1 MVKFPVE
8 ESYMNIKTSELKN
21 NIEFVYKRNPD
32 TPRIALYLNF
42 SLNNPLPDPGVYS
55 LMVRLF
61 MQGTKKYNAQQLSE
75 ELDKYA
81 IEFTAE
87 MKLDYVKFKFVCL
100 NEDFEHAL
108 DVFSDIIKNTTF
120 EEFEK
125 ERTKLEG
132 EIIAELDSP
141 RAKIIDSYYKNLYE
155 GHNYGYTNT
164 VILEN
169 LKNLKKEDIINA
181 YSAIVE
187 NSKKVMA
194 FVGDLDFETVKNLLD
209 EKLGDITPSVNVLPD
224 LKKPVLSKTK
234 EVELIQEDLNQAHI
248 LKGWIVDSADSND
261 FAAISVMNIIL
272 GASGL
277 SSRLFLELRDK
288 KGLAYVVRSAY
299 DVARLSA
306 NFSIYIAT
314 EPNNVDV
321 SLKGFEEEIEKIRT
335 IPVSEEELE
344 NAKNNLFGKWAFISE
359 TNSQQAN
366 WLAHYGI
373 MGFGFDFHSKAVEK
387 VKKVTVQDIMDCANK
402 YFNDIYVLSVLKP

>member
-1 MVKFPVE
+1 MDTKIVKL
-8 ESYMNIKTSELKN
+8 NN
-21 NIEFVYKRNPD
+21 NIEFAYKRNPD
-32 TPRIALYLNF
+32 TPRVAFYLNF
-42 SLNNPLPDPGVYS
+42 SLNKPLLEPGVYS

-61 MQGTKKYNAQQLSE
+61 MQGTKNRTAQQLSE

-81 IEFTAE
+81 IEFSAE
-87 MKLDYVKFKFVCL
+87 LKLDYIKFKFVCL
-100 NEDFEHAL
+100 NEDFEHAM
-108 DVFSDIIKNTTF
+108 DIFEDIIKNTTF

-141 RAKIIDSYYKNLYE
+141 RAKIIDSYYKNIYA

-169 LKNLKKEDIINA
+169 LKNITKEGVINA
-181 YSAIVE
+181 YKAIVD
-187 NSKKVMA
+187 NSKKVAA
-194 FVGDLDFETVKNLLD
+194 FVGDLDFDLVNSVLD
-209 EKLGDITPSVNVLPD
+209 AKFGDLTPSVDELPQ
-224 LKKPVLSKTK
+224 LRKP
-234 EVELIQEDLNQAHI
+234 ELNNAKNADVIQADLNQAHI
-248 LKGWIVDSADSND
+248 LKGWLVGSADSED
-261 FAAISVMNIIL
+261 FSAISLLNIIL

-314 EPNNVDV
+314 EPKNIET
-321 SLKGFEEEIEKIRT
+321 SLKGFEEEIEKIKT
-335 IPVSEEELE
+335 NLVSDEELE
-344 NAKNNLFGKWAFISE
+344 NAKNNIFGKWAFISE

-373 MGFGFDFHSKAVEK
+373 MGFGFDFHKKAVDK
-387 VKKVTVQDIMDCANK
+387 IKAVTPQDIMDCANK
-402 YFNDIYVLSVLKP
+402 YFNDKYVLTVLKP

>member
-1 MVKFPVE
+1 MDTKIVKL
-8 ESYMNIKTSELKN
+8 NN
-21 NIEFVYKRNPD
+21 NIEFAYKRNPN
-32 TPRIALYLNF
+32 TPRVAFYLNF
-42 SLNNPLPDPGVYS
+42 SLNKPLLEPGVYS

-61 MQGTKKYNAQQLSE
+61 MQGTKNRTAQQLSE

-81 IEFTAE
+81 IEFSAE
-87 MKLDYVKFKFVCL
+87 LKLDYIKFKFVCL
-100 NEDFEHAL
+100 NEDFEHAM
-108 DVFSDIIKNTTF
+108 DIFEDIIKNTTF

-132 EIIAELDSP
+132 EIIAELDSL
-141 RAKIIDSYYKNLYE
+141 RAKIIDSYYKNIYA

-169 LKNLKKEDIINA
+169 LKNITKEGVINA
-181 YSAIVE
+181 YKAIVD
-187 NSKKVMA
+187 NSKKVAA
-194 FVGDLDFETVKNLLD
+194 FVGDLDFDLVNSVLD
-209 EKLGDITPSVNVLPD
+209 AKFGDLTPSVDELPQ
-224 LKKPVLSKTK
+224 LRKP
-234 EVELIQEDLNQAHI
+234 ELNNAKNADVIQADLNQAHI
-248 LKGWIVDSADSND
+248 LKGWLVGSADSED
-261 FAAISVMNIIL
+261 FPAISLLNIIL

-314 EPNNVDV
+314 EPKNIET
-321 SLKGFEEEIEKIRT
+321 SLKGFEEEIEKIKT
-335 IPVSEEELE
+335 NLVSDEELE
-344 NAKNNLFGKWAFISE
+344 NAKNNIFGKWAFISE

-373 MGFGFDFHSKAVEK
+373 MGFGFDFHKKAVDK
-387 VKKVTVQDIMDCANK
+387 IKAVTPQDIMDCANK
-402 YFNDIYVLSVLKP
+402 YFNDKYVLTVLKP

>member
-1 MVKFPVE
+1 
-8 ESYMNIKTSELKN
+8 MNTTISKLNN
-21 NIEFVYKRNPD
+21 NIEFAYKRNKN
-32 TPRIALYLNF
+32 TPRTAFYLNF
-42 SLNNPLPDPGVYS
+42 SLNNPLPVPGVYS

-61 MQGTKKYNAQQLSE
+61 MQGTKKRSAQVLSE

-87 MKLDYVKFKFVCL
+87 LKLDYVKFKFVCL
-100 NEDFEHAL
+100 NEDFERAMEI
-108 DVFSDIIKNTTF
+108 VSDIVKNTTF

-125 ERTKLEG
+125 ERKKLEG

-141 RAKIIDSYYKNLYE
+141 RVKVIDSYYKNLYE

-169 LKNLKKEDIINA
+169 LKNLTKEDVINA
-181 YSAIVE
+181 YKAIVD
-187 NSKKVMA
+187 NSKKVA
-194 FVGDLDFETVKNLLD
+194 VFVGDLDFEKVSALAQRY
-209 EKLGDITPSVNVLPD
+209 LGDITPSIEKLPE
-224 LKKPVLSKTK
+224 LKKPELTKAK
-234 EVELIQEDLNQAHI
+234 EVEVIQEDLNQAHI
-248 LKGWIVDSADSND
+248 LKGWIVATADSKD
-261 FAAISVMNIIL
+261 YAAISLLNIIL

-314 EPNNVDV
+314 EPKNIET
-321 SLKGFEEEIEKIRT
+321 SLKGFDEEIQKIKTVLVR
-335 IPVSEEELE
+335 EEELE
-344 NAKNNLFGKWAFISE
+344 NAKNNLFGKWAFLGE

-373 MGFGFDFHSKAVEK
+373 MGFGFDFHENAVEK
-387 VKKVTVQDIMDCANK
+387 IKQVTVQEIIDCANK
-402 YFNDIYVLSVLKP
+402 YFNDISLLSVLKP

>member
-1 MVKFPVE
+1 
-8 ESYMNIKTSELKN
+8 MNIKVSELKN
-21 NIEFVYKRNPD
+21 NIEFVYKKNPN
-32 TPRIALYLNF
+32 TPRVAFYLNF
-42 SLNNPLPDPGVYS
+42 SLNDPLPLPGVYS

-61 MQGTKKYNAQQLSE
+61 LQGTKRYNAQQLSE

-81 IEFTAE
+81 IEFNAE
-87 MKLDYVKFKFVCL
+87 KKLNYVKFKFICL
-100 NEDFEHAL
+100 NEDFEKAL
-108 DVFSDIIKNTTF
+108 DIVSDIVKNTTF

-125 ERTKLEG
+125 ERAKLEG

-169 LKNLKKEDIINA
+169 LKNLKKEDVVNA
-181 YSAIVE
+181 YSSIVN
-187 NSKKVMA
+187 NSKKVVA
-194 FVGDLDFETVKNLLD
+194 FVGDLDFDYVKKSLD
-209 EKLGDITPSVNVLPD
+209 EKLGDIKPSISSLPD
-224 LKKPVLSKTK
+224 LKKPVLK
-234 EVELIQEDLNQAHI
+234 EKKDVELIQPDLNQAHI
-248 LKGWIVDSADSND
+248 LKGWYVDSADSED
-261 FAAISVMNIIL
+261 FPVISLLNIIL

-306 NFSIYIAT
+306 NFSIYMAT
-314 EPNNVDV
+314 EPKNIEV
-321 SLKGFEEEIEKIRT
+321 SLKGFDEEIEKIKT

-366 WLAHYGI
+366 CLAHYGI
-373 MGFGFDFHSKAVEK
+373 MGFGFDFHQKAVEK
-387 VKKVTVQDIMDCANK
+387 VKKVTVEDIMRCANK
-402 YFNDIYVLSVLKP
+402 YFNDKYVLSILKP

>member
-1 MVKFPVE
+1 MTTK
-8 ESYMNIKTSELKN
+8 ITKLKN
-21 NIEFVYKRNPD
+21 NIEFAYKRNPD
-32 TPRIALYLNF
+32 TPRVAFYLNF
-42 SLNNPLPDPGVYS
+42 SLNNPSSKAGVYS

-61 MQGTKKYNAQQLSE
+61 MQGTKNRTAQQLSE

-81 IEFTAE
+81 IEFSAE
-87 MKLDYVKFKFVCL
+87 LKLDYVKFKFVCL
-100 NEDFEHAL
+100 NEDFEHAIEI
-108 DVFSDIIKNTTF
+108 FEDIIKNTTF

-141 RAKIIDSYYKNLYE
+141 RAKIIDSYYKNIYE
-155 GHNYGYTNT
+155 GHNYGFTNT

-169 LKNLKKEDIINA
+169 LKNLTQEDVKTAYKE
-181 YSAIVE
+181 IVA
-187 NSKKVMA
+187 NSKKVVA
-194 FVGDLDFETVKNLLD
+194 FVGDLDFDKVNNILN
-209 EKLGDITPSVNVLPD
+209 EKFGDLTPSVDEL
-224 LKKPVLSKTK
+224 PVLRKPELPQPK
-234 EVELIQEDLNQAHI
+234 EIDVIQADLNQAHI
-248 LKGWIVDSADSND
+248 LKGWLVGTADSND
-261 FAAISVMNIIL
+261 YPAIALLNIIL

-314 EPNNVDV
+314 EPKNIET
-321 SLKGFEEEIEKIRT
+321 SLKGFEEEIEKIKT
-335 IPVSEEELE
+335 NLVSEEELE
-344 NAKNNLFGKWAFISE
+344 NAKNNIFGKWAFISE

-373 MGFGFDFHSKAVEK
+373 MGFGFDFHKNAVEK
-387 VKKVTVQDIMDCANK
+387 IKSVTPQDIMDCANK
-402 YFNDIYVLSVLKP
+402 YFNDKFVLTVLKP

>member
-1 MVKFPVE
+1 MTTK
-8 ESYMNIKTSELKN
+8 ITKLKN
-21 NIEFVYKRNPD
+21 NIEFAYKRNPD
-32 TPRIALYLNF
+32 TPRVAFYLNF
-42 SLNNPLPDPGVYS
+42 SLNNPSSKAGVYS

-61 MQGTKKYNAQQLSE
+61 MQGTKNRTAQQLSE

-81 IEFTAE
+81 IEFSAE
-87 MKLDYVKFKFVCL
+87 LKLDYVKFKFVCL
-100 NEDFEHAL
+100 NEDFEHAIEI
-108 DVFSDIIKNTTF
+108 FEDIVKNTTF

-141 RAKIIDSYYKNLYE
+141 RAKIIDSYYKNIYE
-155 GHNYGYTNT
+155 GHNYGFTNT

-169 LKNLKKEDIINA
+169 LKNLTQEDVKTAYKE
-181 YSAIVE
+181 IVA
-187 NSKKVMA
+187 NSKKVVA
-194 FVGDLDFETVKNLLD
+194 FVGDLDFDKVNNILN
-209 EKLGDITPSVNVLPD
+209 EKFGDLTPSVDEL
-224 LKKPVLSKTK
+224 PVLRKPELPQPK
-234 EVELIQEDLNQAHI
+234 EIDVIQADLNQAHI
-248 LKGWIVDSADSND
+248 LKGWLVGTADSND
-261 FAAISVMNIIL
+261 YPAIALLNIIL

-314 EPNNVDV
+314 EPKNIET
-321 SLKGFEEEIEKIRT
+321 SLKGFEEEIEKIKT
-335 IPVSEEELE
+335 NLVSEEELE
-344 NAKNNLFGKWAFISE
+344 NAKNNIFGKWAFISE

-373 MGFGFDFHSKAVEK
+373 MGFGFDFHKNAVEK
-387 VKKVTVQDIMDCANK
+387 IKSVTPQDIMDCTNK
-402 YFNDIYVLSVLKP
+402 YFNDKFVLTVLKP

>member
-1 MVKFPVE
+1 
-8 ESYMNIKTSELKN
+8 MNIKVSELKN
-21 NIEFVYKRNPD
+21 NIEFVYKKNPN
-32 TPRIALYLNF
+32 TPRVAFYLNF
-42 SLNNPLPDPGVYS
+42 SLNDPLPLPGVYS

-61 MQGTKKYNAQQLSE
+61 LQGTKRYNAQQLSE

-87 MKLDYVKFKFVCL
+87 MKLDYVKFKFICL
-100 NEDFEHAL
+100 NEDFEKAL
-108 DVFSDIIKNTTF
+108 DIVSDIVKNTTF
-120 EEFEK
+120 EKFEK
-125 ERTKLEG
+125 ERAKLEG

-169 LKNLKKEDIINA
+169 LKNLKKEDVVNA
-181 YSAIVE
+181 YSSIVN
-187 NSKKVMA
+187 NSKKVVA
-194 FVGDLDFETVKNLLD
+194 FVGDLDFDYVKKSLD
-209 EKLGDITPSVNVLPD
+209 EKLGDIKPSISSLPD
-224 LKKPVLSKTK
+224 LKKPVLK
-234 EVELIQEDLNQAHI
+234 EKKDVELIQPDLNQAHI
-248 LKGWIVDSADSND
+248 LKGWYVDSADSED
-261 FAAISVMNIIL
+261 FPAISLLNIIL

-314 EPNNVDV
+314 EPKNIEV
-321 SLKGFEEEIEKIRT
+321 SLKGFDEEIEKIKT

-366 WLAHYGI
+366 CLAHYGI
-373 MGFGFDFHSKAVEK
+373 MGFGFDFHQKAVEK
-387 VKKVTVQDIMDCANK
+387 VKKVTVEDIMRCANK
-402 YFNDIYVLSVLKP
+402 YFNDKYVLSILKP

>member
-1 MVKFPVE
+1 MTTK
-8 ESYMNIKTSELKN
+8 ITKLKN
-21 NIEFVYKRNPD
+21 NIEFAYKRNPD
-32 TPRIALYLNF
+32 TPRVAFYLNF
-42 SLNNPLPDPGVYS
+42 SLNNPSSKAGVYS

-61 MQGTKKYNAQQLSE
+61 MQGTKNRTAQQLSE

-81 IEFTAE
+81 IEFSAE
-87 MKLDYVKFKFVCL
+87 LKLDYVKFKFVCL
-100 NEDFEHAL
+100 NEDFEHAIEI
-108 DVFSDIIKNTTF
+108 FEDIVKNTTF

-141 RAKIIDSYYKNLYE
+141 RAKIIDSYYKNIYE
-155 GHNYGYTNT
+155 GHNYGFTNT

-169 LKNLKKEDIINA
+169 LKNLTQEDVKTAYKE
-181 YSAIVE
+181 IVA
-187 NSKKVMA
+187 NSKKVVA
-194 FVGDLDFETVKNLLD
+194 FVGDLDFDKVNNILN
-209 EKLGDITPSVNVLPD
+209 EKFGDLTPSVDEL
-224 LKKPVLSKTK
+224 PVLRKPELPQPK
-234 EVELIQEDLNQAHI
+234 EIDVIQADLNQAHI
-248 LKGWIVDSADSND
+248 LKGWLVGTADSND
-261 FAAISVMNIIL
+261 YPAIALLNIIL

-314 EPNNVDV
+314 EPKNIET
-321 SLKGFEEEIEKIRT
+321 SLKGFEEEIEKIKT
-335 IPVSEEELE
+335 NLVSEEELE
-344 NAKNNLFGKWAFISE
+344 NAKNNIFGKWAFISE

-373 MGFGFDFHSKAVEK
+373 MGFGFDFHKNAVEK
-387 VKKVTVQDIMDCANK
+387 IKSVTSQDIMDCANK
-402 YFNDIYVLSVLKP
+402 YFNDKFVLTVLKP

>member
-1 MVKFPVE
+1 MTTK
-8 ESYMNIKTSELKN
+8 ITKLKN
-21 NIEFVYKRNPD
+21 NIEFAYKRNPD
-32 TPRIALYLNF
+32 TPRVAFYLNF
-42 SLNNPLPDPGVYS
+42 SLNNPSSKAGVYS

-61 MQGTKKYNAQQLSE
+61 MQGTKNRTAQQLSE

-81 IEFTAE
+81 IEFSAE
-87 MKLDYVKFKFVCL
+87 LKLDYVKFKFVCL
-100 NEDFEHAL
+100 NEDFEHAIEI
-108 DVFSDIIKNTTF
+108 FEDIVKNTTF

-141 RAKIIDSYYKNLYE
+141 RAKIIDSYYKNIYE
-155 GHNYGYTNT
+155 GHNYGFTNT

-169 LKNLKKEDIINA
+169 LKNLTQEDVKTAYKE
-181 YSAIVE
+181 IVA
-187 NSKKVMA
+187 NSKKVVA
-194 FVGDLDFETVKNLLD
+194 FVGDLDFGKVNNILN
-209 EKLGDITPSVNVLPD
+209 EKFGDLTPSVDEL
-224 LKKPVLSKTK
+224 PVLRKPELPQPK
-234 EVELIQEDLNQAHI
+234 EIDVIQADLNQAHI
-248 LKGWIVDSADSND
+248 LKGWLVGTADSND
-261 FAAISVMNIIL
+261 YPAIALLNIIL

-314 EPNNVDV
+314 EPKNIET
-321 SLKGFEEEIEKIRT
+321 SLKGFEEEIEKIKT
-335 IPVSEEELE
+335 NLVSEEELE
-344 NAKNNLFGKWAFISE
+344 NAKNNIFGKWAFISE

-373 MGFGFDFHSKAVEK
+373 MGFGFDFHKNAVEK
-387 VKKVTVQDIMDCANK
+387 IKSVTPQDIMDCANK
-402 YFNDIYVLSVLKP
+402 YFNDKFVLTVLKP

>member
-1 MVKFPVE
+1 MDTKFE
-8 ESYMNIKTSELKN
+8 KLSN
-21 NIEFVYKRNPD
+21 NIEFAYKRNKN
-32 TPRIALYLNF
+32 TPRTAFYLNF
-42 SLNNPLPDPGVYS
+42 SLNNPLPEPGVYS

-61 MQGTKKYNAQQLSE
+61 MQGTKTRSAQALSE

-87 MKLDYVKFKFVCL
+87 LKLDYIKFKFVCL
-100 NEDFEHAL
+100 NEDFERAMEII
-108 DVFSDIIKNTTF
+108 SDIVKNTTF

-125 ERTKLEG
+125 ERKKLEG
-132 EIIAELDSP
+132 EIVAELDSP
-141 RAKIIDSYYKNLYE
+141 RVKVIDSYYKNLYE

-169 LKNLKKEDIINA
+169 LKNVKKEDVINA
-181 YSAIVE
+181 YKAIVD
-187 NSKKVMA
+187 NSKKVA
-194 FVGDLDFETVKNLLD
+194 VFVGDLDFDKVNSLTEKYFGD
-209 EKLGDITPSVNVLPD
+209 IAPSIEKLPELR
-224 LKKPVLSKTK
+224 KPELTKAK
-234 EVELIQEDLNQAHI
+234 EVEVIQEDLNQAHI
-248 LKGWIVDSADSND
+248 LKGWIVSTADSDD
-261 FAAISVMNIIL
+261 FAPISLLNIIL

-314 EPNNVDV
+314 EPKNIET
-321 SLKGFEEEIEKIRT
+321 SLKGFEEEIEKIKT
-335 IPVSEEELE
+335 VQVSEEELE
-344 NAKNNLFGKWAFISE
+344 NAKNNLFGKWAFIGE

-373 MGFGFDFHSKAVEK
+373 MGFGFDFHERAVEK
-387 VKKVTVQDIMDCANK
+387 IKKVTVKDIIDCANK
-402 YFNDIYVLSVLKP
+402 YFNDIYLLSVLKP

>member
-1 MVKFPVE
+1 METK
-8 ESYMNIKTSELKN
+8 ITELKN
-21 NIEFVYKRNPD
+21 KIEFAYKRNPN
-32 TPRIALYLNF
+32 TPRVAFYLNF
-42 SLNNPLPDPGVYS
+42 SINNYPKNPGMYS
-55 LMVRLF
+55 LLVRLF
-61 MQGTKKYNAQQLSE
+61 MQGTKKRTAQQLSE

-87 MKLDYVKFKFVCL
+87 LKLDYIKFKFVCL
-100 NEDFEHAL
+100 NEDFEKAL
-108 DVFSDIIKNTTF
+108 GIFTDIVKNTTF

-125 ERTKLEG
+125 ERTKLQG

-141 RAKIIDSYYKNLYE
+141 RAKIIDSYYKNIYE
-155 GHNYGYTNT
+155 GHSYGYTNT

-169 LKNLKKEDIINA
+169 LNNIKKQEVIDGYKNIL
-181 YSAIVE
+181 E
-187 NSKKVMA
+187 NSKKVCA
-194 FVGDLDFETVKNLLD
+194 FVGDLDFDKVNNLL
-209 EKLGDITPSVNVLPD
+209 EENLGDIAPSTQNLPCLAHPLLTETKNV
-224 LKKPVLSKTK
+224 
-234 EVELIQEDLNQAHI
+234 EIIQPDLNQAHI
-248 LKGWIVDSADSND
+248 LKGWLAASADSED
-261 FAAISVMNIIL
+261 YASIALLNIIL

-314 EPNNVDV
+314 EPNNIET
-321 SLKGFEEEIEKIRT
+321 SLKGFDEEIEKIKT

-344 NAKNNLFGKWAFISE
+344 NAKNNIFGKWAFIGE

-373 MGFGFDFHSKAVEK
+373 MGFGFDFHEKAVEK
-387 VKKVTVQDIMDCANK
+387 IKKVTPQDIIACANK
-402 YFNDIYVLSVLKP
+402 YFNDTYVLSVLKP

>member
-1 MVKFPVE
+1 METK
-8 ESYMNIKTSELKN
+8 ITELKN
-21 NIEFVYKRNPD
+21 KIEFAYKRNPN
-32 TPRIALYLNF
+32 TPRVAFYLNF
-42 SLNNPLPDPGVYS
+42 SINNYPKNPGMYS
-55 LMVRLF
+55 LLVRLF
-61 MQGTKKYNAQQLSE
+61 MQGTKNRTAQQLSE

-87 MKLDYVKFKFVCL
+87 LKLDYIKFKFVCL
-100 NEDFEHAL
+100 NEDFEKAL
-108 DVFSDIIKNTTF
+108 EIFTDIVKNTTF

-125 ERTKLEG
+125 ERTKLQG

-141 RAKIIDSYYKNLYE
+141 RAKIIDSYYKNIYE
-155 GHNYGYTNT
+155 GHSYGYTNT

-169 LKNLKKEDIINA
+169 LNNIKKQEVIDGYKNII
-181 YSAIVE
+181 E
-187 NSKKVMA
+187 NSKKVCA
-194 FVGDLDFETVKNLLD
+194 FVGDLDFDKVNNLL
-209 EKLGDITPSVNVLPD
+209 EENLGDIAPSTQNLPCLAHPLLTETKNV
-224 LKKPVLSKTK
+224 
-234 EVELIQEDLNQAHI
+234 EIIQPDLNQAHI
-248 LKGWIVDSADSND
+248 LKGWLAASADSED
-261 FAAISVMNIIL
+261 YASIALLNIIL

-314 EPNNVDV
+314 EPNNIET
-321 SLKGFEEEIEKIRT
+321 SLKGFDEEIEKIKT

-344 NAKNNLFGKWAFISE
+344 NAKNNIFGKWAFIGE

-373 MGFGFDFHSKAVEK
+373 MGFGFDFHEKAVEK
-387 VKKVTVQDIMDCANK
+387 IKKVTPQDIIACANK
-402 YFNDIYVLSVLKP
+402 YFNDTYVLSVLKP

>member
-1 MVKFPVE
+1 MTTK
-8 ESYMNIKTSELKN
+8 ITKLKN
-21 NIEFVYKRNPD
+21 NIEFAYKRNPD
-32 TPRIALYLNF
+32 TPRVAFYLNF
-42 SLNNPLPDPGVYS
+42 SLNNPSSKAGVYS

-61 MQGTKKYNAQQLSE
+61 MQGTKNRTAQQLSE

-81 IEFTAE
+81 IEFSAE
-87 MKLDYVKFKFVCL
+87 LKLDYVKFKFVCL
-100 NEDFEHAL
+100 NEDFEHAIEI
-108 DVFSDIIKNTTF
+108 FEDIVKNTTF

-141 RAKIIDSYYKNLYE
+141 RAKIIDSYYKNIYE
-155 GHNYGYTNT
+155 GHNYGFTNT

-169 LKNLKKEDIINA
+169 LKNLTQEDVKTAYKE
-181 YSAIVE
+181 IVA
-187 NSKKVMA
+187 NSKKVVA
-194 FVGDLDFETVKNLLD
+194 FVGDLDFDKVNNILN
-209 EKLGDITPSVNVLPD
+209 EKFGDLTPSVDEL
-224 LKKPVLSKTK
+224 PVLRKPELPQPK
-234 EVELIQEDLNQAHI
+234 EIDVIQADLNQAHI
-248 LKGWIVDSADSND
+248 LKGWLVGTADSND
-261 FAAISVMNIIL
+261 YPAIALLNIIL

-314 EPNNVDV
+314 EPKNIET
-321 SLKGFEEEIEKIRT
+321 SLKGFEEEIEKIKT
-335 IPVSEEELE
+335 NLVSEEELE
-344 NAKNNLFGKWAFISE
+344 NAKNNIFGKWAFISE

-373 MGFGFDFHSKAVEK
+373 MGFGFDFHKNAVEK
-387 VKKVTVQDIMDCANK
+387 IKSVTPQDIMNCANK
-402 YFNDIYVLSVLKP
+402 YFNDKFVLTVLKP